1 MLDSEGVKKY
11 WEKQTEKGDNP
22 CHYHNKW
29 QDKYAFQMRTGAL
42 RTIDFRGV
50 REIVDVGCGIGE
62 YTNELTQMTEAH
74 ISGFDFP
81 FNIKIARER
90 FGTLPRVAFFEGSVP
105 DPLIHEK
112 IKTADL
118 AVTTTVFV
126 HFSPEAREAFYTY
139 VADMK
144 QGSRVVL
151 LEYIPE
157 EIPEFQKNLPYKQV
171 EKVADIAEKFSEK
184 GFTLTHVR
192 HINFVDSFLFHHLGT
207 NAVVYAITRLVDTF
221 LGFIGYTKSKY
232 KMLTF
237 TKN

>member
-1 MLDSEGVKKY
+1 MLDSDGVRKY
-11 WEKQTEKGDNP
+11 WETQAEKGDNP

-29 QDKYAFQMRTGAL
+29 QDLYAFRMRTGAL
-42 RTIDFRGV
+42 RKIDFGGV
-50 REIVDVGCGIGE
+50 KEIVDVGCGIGE
-62 YTNELTQMTEAH
+62 YTNELTKMTGAH

-90 FGTLPRVAFFEGSVP
+90 FSALPRVTFFEGSVP

-112 IKTADL
+112 VKNADL
-118 AVTTTVFV
+118 AITTTVFV

-139 VADMK
+139 VTDMK

-157 EIPEFQKNLPYKQV
+157 VIPEFQKNLPHKHV
-171 EKVADIAEKFSEK
+171 DMVSDIATKFEGR
-184 GFTLTHVR
+184 GFRLTHVS

-207 NAVVYAITRLVDTF
+207 NAFVYIVTRIVDTF
-221 LGFIGYTKSKY
+221 LSCVGYTKSKY

-237 TKN
+237 TKQ